1 MSGKF
6 KFDPVQQRKPAP
18 RPPRRRNRDE
28 QPIPRPERPV
38 PHPQG
43 WDWAPGEMAAR
54 ALEASPEKSNRS
66 IAVDVGVGQA
76 TVGRL
81 RRSTGLYDQV
91 DRTVG
96 LDGKFYPARRDRKGA
111 DNV

>member
-1 MSGKF
+1 LSGKF

-18 RPPRRRNRDE
+18 RPSRLRPRV

-43 WDWAPGEMAAR
+43 WDWAPGEMATR
-54 ALEASPEKSNRS
+54 ALEATTEKSNRA

-81 RRSTGLYDQV
+81 RRSTELYDQV

-96 LDGKFYPARRDRKGA
+96 LDGKSYPARRDRKGA

>member
-1 MSGKF
+1 MSGRHR
-6 KFDPVQQRKPAP
+6 FDPVQQRKPAP
-18 RPPRRRNRDE
+18 RPSRLRPRV

-54 ALEASPEKSNRS
+54 ALEAHPEKSNRS
-66 IAVDVGVGQA
+66 LAADMGIGQA

-81 RRSTGLYDQV
+81 RRLTSTNVEVEKTL
-91 DRTVG
+91 G

>member
-6 KFDPVQQRKPAP
+6 KFDVVSQRKPAP
-18 RPPRRRNRDE
+18 RPPRRRKRDE

-54 ALEASPEKSNRS
+54 ALEATPEKSNRA
-66 IAVDVGVGQA
+66 IAVDVGIGQA

-81 RRSTGLYDQV
+81 RRSTWSHEV
-91 DRTVG
+91 ERTIG
-96 LDGKFYPARRDRKGA
+96 LDGKSYPARRDRKGA

>member
-1 MSGKF
+1 VSGRHLF
-6 KFDPVQQRKPAP
+6 ETPQRKPAP
-18 RPPRRRNRDE
+18 RPSRLRQRPE
-28 QPIPRPERPV
+28 PIPRADRPV

-54 ALEASPEKSNRS
+54 ALEAHPEKSNRS
-66 IAVDVGVGQA
+66 LAADMGIGQA

-81 RRSTGLYDQV
+81 RRSTCSYDQV
-91 DRTVG
+91 EKTVG
-96 LDGKFYPARRDRKGA
+96 LDGKSYPARRDRKGD

>member
-6 KFDPVQQRKPAP
+6 KFDPVQQRKPIP
-18 RPPRRRNRDE
+18 QPPRRRKRDE
-28 QPIPRPERPV
+28 QPI

-54 ALEASPEKSNRS
+54 ALEAHPEKSNRS
-66 IAVDVGVGQA
+66 LAADMGIGQA

-81 RRSTGLYDQV
+81 RRSTWSHEV
-91 DRTVG
+91 ERTIG
-96 LDGKFYPARRDRKGA
+96 LDGKSYPARRERKGA

>member
-6 KFDPVQQRKPAP
+6 RYDVPNQRKPAP
-18 RPPRRRNRDE
+18 SPPRRRKRDE

-54 ALEASPEKSNRS
+54 ALEATPEKSNRS
-66 IAVDVGVGQA
+66 IAVDVGIGQA

-81 RRSTGLYDQV
+81 RRSTWPHEVEKTL
-91 DRTVG
+91 G
-96 LDGKFYPARRDRKGA
+96 LDGKLYPARRDRKGA